1 MDFIQGENRKQFQLM
16 GLEAFINQNNTV
28 GFVDAI
34 RTIKNAIFLK
44 SSCSLPIFDFK
55 IKENQKL
62 NQKMVFNRSPIAI
75 GLTFCNYKKL
85 ASK

>member
-34 RTIKNAIFLK
+34 RAIKNAIFL
-44 SSCSLPIFDFK
+44 
-55 IKENQKL
+55 
-62 NQKMVFNRSPIAI
+62 VFLFTAN
-75 GLTFCNYKKL
+75 F
-85 ASK
+85 